1 VNKVDKISVLIVDDE
16 EDLAKTIAERLEIRG
31 IQTQTASDGEQ
42 ALTLVKTN
50 LPDVVVL
57 DLMMPGIGGLGI
69 LKQIKLFDKKIP
81 IILLTG
87 YGSKERSIEG
97 MNLGAFDYVLKP
109 CNLDDLIG
117 KIQEAA
123 KTKLQY

>member
-1 VNKVDKISVLIVDDE
+1 VLIVDDE

-31 IQTQTASDGEQ
+31 IQTQTASDGDQ
-42 ALTLVKTN
+42 ALNLVKTN
-50 LPDVVVL
+50 SPDVVVL

-69 LKQIKLFDKKIP
+69 LKQIKLLEKKIP
-81 IILLTG
+81 VILLTG

-117 KIQEAA
+117 KIQEAT
-123 KTKLQY
+123 KSKLQQ

>member
-1 VNKVDKISVLIVDDE
+1 MDEIRVLIVDDE

-31 IQTQTASDGEQ
+31 IRTQTAVDSDQ
-42 ALTLVKTN
+42 ALNLIKTN
-50 LPDVVVL
+50 PPDVVVL

-69 LKQIKLFDKKIP
+69 LKQIKSMESNIP
-81 IILLTG
+81 VILLTG

-123 KTKLQY
+123 EIK

>member
-1 VNKVDKISVLIVDDE
+1 VDKISVLIVDDE

-31 IQTQTASDGEQ
+31 IHTQTASDSEQ
-42 ALTLVKTN
+42 ALTLVKTDS
-50 LPDVVVL
+50 PDVVVL

>member
-1 VNKVDKISVLIVDDE
+1 MMNNIRVLIIDDE

-31 IQTQTASDGEQ
+31 IRTQTAIDSDQ
-42 ALTLVKTN
+42 AFNLIKTN
-50 LPDVVVL
+50 PPDVVVL

-69 LKQIKLFDKKIP
+69 LKQINLLENKIP
-81 IILLTG
+81 VILLTG

-109 CNLDDLIG
+109 CNLDDLIS

-123 KTKLQY
+123 KIK

>member
-1 VNKVDKISVLIVDDE
+1 VDKISVLIVDDE

-31 IQTQTASDGEQ
+31 IQTQTASDGDQ
-42 ALTLVKTN
+42 ALNLVKTHP
-50 LPDVVVL
+50 PDVVVL

-69 LKQIKLFDKKIP
+69 LKQIKLLEKKIP
-81 IILLTG
+81 VILLTG

-117 KIQEAA
+117 KIQEA
-123 KTKLQY
+123 TKSKMQ

>member
-1 VNKVDKISVLIVDDE
+1 MLSMADIQVLIVDDE
-16 EDLAKTIAERLEIRG
+16 EELALTIAERLEIRG
-31 IQTQTASDGEQ
+31 IRTQTASDGDQ
-42 ALTLVKTN
+42 ALNLIKTQ

-57 DLMMPGIGGLGI
+57 DLMMPGIGGLEI
-69 LKQIKLFDKKIP
+69 LKQIKLLDHNIP
-81 IILLTG
+81 VILLTG

-109 CNLDDLIG
+109 CNLDDLIT

-123 KTKLQY
+123 KIK

>member
-31 IQTQTASDGEQ
+31 IHTQTASDGEQ

-50 LPDVVVL
+50 PPDVVVL

>member
-1 VNKVDKISVLIVDDE
+1 VDKISVLIVDDE

-31 IQTQTASDGEQ
+31 IQTQTASDGDH
-42 ALTLVKTN
+42 ALNLVKTN
-50 LPDVVVL
+50 PPDVVVL

-69 LKQIKLFDKKIP
+69 LKQIKLLEKKIP
-81 IILLTG
+81 VILLTG

-117 KIQEAA
+117 KIQEAT
-123 KTKLQY
+123 KSKLQQ